1 MADANGKTEEDV
13 SKTII
18 HLIGSKLWVTE
29 QKSDSKKTI
38 KIATYEKKAPFK
50 YESHANW
57 KKTWIPILQKF
68 TFSCLFC
75 FCQNWDFS
83 VVSIMFKTTQNRM
96 VCISS
101 VLG

>member
-50 YESHANW
+50 YESHAN
-57 KKTWIPILQKF
+57 
-68 TFSCLFC
+68 
-75 FCQNWDFS
+75 
-83 VVSIMFKTTQNRM
+83 
-96 VCISS
+96 
-101 VLG
+101 